1 MYTLQ
6 HHKTMTSDKWAL
18 KPTDQQIFMI
28 ANEINRLI
36 NGIKDSLSF
45 QNLQETIERAL
56 ELLDLTISCQKG
68 SLQKELLRFREIFG
82 ETYLFSAE
90 ELADFLPQ
98 IEKFYR
104 VLLFL
109 NSKTSILT

>member
-18 KPTDQQIFMI
+18 KATDQQIFMI
-28 ANEINRLI
+28 ANEINRLM

-45 QNLQETIERAL
+45 QDLQETIERTL

-68 SLQKELLRFREIFG
+68 SLRRELLRFREIFG
-82 ETYLFSAE
+82 ETYLLSTE
-90 ELADFLPQ
+90 QLISFLGQ